1 MGEKYKL
8 INEKYNINTRTEN
21 KTFLVFITKAD
32 QNEGF
37 DDDNNGSITKY
48 FNFYF
53 LPVQQYRLLQVLA
66 YYNHNL
72 LNLSSLWRPPL
83 KL

>member
-1 MGEKYKL
+1 MEL
-8 INEKYNINTRTEN
+8 MPITTIRINNHF

-66 YYNHNL
+66 YHNHNL
-72 LNLSSLWRPPL
+72 LNLSSQWRPPL